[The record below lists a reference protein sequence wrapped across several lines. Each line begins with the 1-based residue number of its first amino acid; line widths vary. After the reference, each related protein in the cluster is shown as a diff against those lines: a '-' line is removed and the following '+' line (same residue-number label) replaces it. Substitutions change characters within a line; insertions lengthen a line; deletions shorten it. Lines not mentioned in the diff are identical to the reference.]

1 MAFLTREKR
10 KRPNNARTHEVG
22 MGYNEEYGSGLAG
35 GGGYGRV
42 RPSEMLCRR
51 LVPRGGGTGVKIFF
65 FAASGSLPG

>member
-1 MAFLTREKR
+1 
-10 KRPNNARTHEVG
+10 